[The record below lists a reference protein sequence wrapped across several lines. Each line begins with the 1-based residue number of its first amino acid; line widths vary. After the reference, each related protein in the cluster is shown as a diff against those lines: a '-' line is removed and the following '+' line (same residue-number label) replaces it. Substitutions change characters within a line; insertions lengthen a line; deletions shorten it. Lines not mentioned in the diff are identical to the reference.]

1 MVSTRRPIH
10 FVWYDCRDCEL
21 KIRQRDQHLRV
32 CENSLQMQFHS
43 PLDFRQVLF
52 GNQNLAILGAKIQ
65 IPIRTDDVD
74 PVNLF
79 EPLRDTIFLHTDR
92 NGPIGLDDSEFA
104 GVNDGVSRAQV
115 VDGFDQQDIGDF
127 ETIIPANWFLQ
138 LTRNIAGCGH
148 LTHGRF
154 LIPGIRSTAVVP
166 ATGRNKT
173 CV

>member
-1 MVSTRRPIH
+1 MVSTKSPIH

-32 CENSLQMQFHS
+32 CENSLQMQFHL
-43 PLDFRQVLF
+43 PLDFRQVLL
-52 GNQNLAILGAKIQ
+52 GNQNLAIFGAKIQ

-79 EPLRDTIFLHTDR
+79 EPLRDTVFLHTDR

-127 ETIIPANWFLQ
+127 DTIFRQ
-138 LTRNIAGCGH
+138 TGFCSS
-148 LTHGRF
+148 HGT
-154 LIPGIRSTAVVP
+154 SQAV
-166 ATGRNKT
+166 AI
-173 CV
+173 